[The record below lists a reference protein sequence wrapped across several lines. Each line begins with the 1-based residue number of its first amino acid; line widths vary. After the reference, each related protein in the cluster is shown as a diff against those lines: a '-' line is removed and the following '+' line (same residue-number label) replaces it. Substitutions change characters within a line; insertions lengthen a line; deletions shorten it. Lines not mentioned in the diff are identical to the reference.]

1 MEQPVALITGGEGEL
16 AVALQSHL
24 TSAGW
29 QVLAPGRQELDVT
42 SVESVRDYFT
52 GVSRLSLLVNNAGVR
67 RDAIMLQQLEE
78 DWQTVVDTCLR
89 GAFLCSRAAAY
100 LMAAQRSGHIVN
112 IGSHSA
118 LTGPA
123 GQSAYAAAK
132 AGVTA
137 LTKSLAA
144 ELGPENIRV
153 NCLLPGWLE
162 TKFTRDVPAAARTR
176 ALEAQV
182 LGRFNT
188 VEDTARF
195 IGFLHTMSA
204 VSGQVFLLDS
214 RISRSGI

>member
-1 MEQPVALITGGEGEL
+1 MALITGGEGEL

-24 TSAGW
+24 NSAGW

-42 SVESVRDYFT
+42 SVESVRDYFA
-52 GVSRLSLLVNNAGVR
+52 GVSRLTLLVNNAGVR

-162 TKFTRDVPAAARTR
+162 TKFTWDVPAAARTR